1 MYRTR
6 GICCCDSN
14 GIREFFGMLVGC
26 SRTGGGVEAF
36 RKRVCKCCR
45 PFFTRYFP
53 PSKFGSNV
61 GCHDWAR
68 AITTCHN
75 EEEKKLEQTI
85 RNNYNT
91 TNRRQKHTLRTWL
104 ALPQRS
110 NHCRI
115 VQILRVFATAWGFP
129 IQTDTGRGTFVGLLP
144 SCGTSNARCTGTLIL
159 KCFC

>member
-1 MYRTR
+1 
-6 GICCCDSN
+6 
-14 GIREFFGMLVGC
+14 MLVGV
-26 SRTGGGVEAF
+26 SGTGGWVEAF

-61 GCHDWAR
+61 GCTDWDR

-75 EEEKKLEQTI
+75 EEEKWLENTI
-85 RNNYNT
+85 PNEYNT
-91 TNRRQKHTLRTWL
+91 TPPTHDKKLTLRTWL

-110 NHCRI
+110 SHCRI

-129 IQTDTGRGTFVGLLP
+129 IQTDAGRGTFVGLMP
-144 SCGTSNARCTGTLIL
+144 PCRTSNARCTGTLSL
-159 KCFC
+159 KRFC